1 MINGLFIYHADVNN
15 GLEPLQHF
23 LQPLVFCVHNNP
35 VVFQV
40 FYSFPFP
47 VFKGTETIFQKSFF
61 LNFHI
66 NINRCM

>member
-47 VFKGTETIFQKSFF
+47 VFKGTETIFQKSF
-61 LNFHI
+61 LLI
-66 NINRCM
+66 SI

>member
-1 MINGLFIYHADVNN
+1 MINGLFIYHADVSD

-23 LQPLVFCVHNNP
+23 LQPLAFCVHINP

-40 FYSFPFP
+40 FY
-47 VFKGTETIFQKSFF
+47 IFLSLFLKALKQFYKRFFF
-61 LNFHI
+61 LNLHI